1 MRRMS
6 QDELPPAIDLGRAV
20 PYGGICGPRAKG
32 ELREPPDKVRREVVA
47 MLQACSAPGRKGCET
62 SFAQVVTALG
72 PWWKRNQDSTLPE
85 VLADLIDRPTCHDVA
100 DFNRESFKCSRCG
113 FRVLSIDGAPD
124 AAKLVGTKGGVIDFG
139 YCPNCGAEVK
149 DDAEPNLKEN

>member
-1 MRRMS
+1 MTS
-6 QDELPPAIDLGRAV
+6 DSE
-20 PYGGICGPRAKG
+20 
-32 ELREPPDKVRREVVA
+32 RREV
-47 MLQACSAPGRKGCET
+47 
-62 SFAQVVTALG
+62 AQGLRELRRTTYYREEIVENICDAISIADPVNTF
-72 PWWKRNQDSTLPE
+72 REPE
-85 VLADLIDRPTCHDVA
+85 DVYELLADLVDRPTCHDVA
-100 DFNRESFKCSRCG
+100 DFDRESFKCSRCG